1 MIPAKQDTEDDVC
14 VTLVLGG
21 TAIGSRCVTPT
32 QWSCKRWQVTTS
44 PATGTSSVLT
54 KERLQERQHEGSV
67 PEFTTCFGL
76 CRPRRASSA
85 KPLRGTRDGL
95 IWKEVLGV
103 CVCVCVCVWS
113 FHGFVMWMHEL
124 SHLPPT
130 QHCSIYWLYTCSV
143 WSLYHLYCVLVA
155 SYAFLLL
162 L

>member
-21 TAIGSRCVTPT
+21 TAIGSRCVTPK

-95 IWKEVLGV
+95 IWKEILGV
-103 CVCVCVCVWS
+103 CVCVCVCVCDPFMVLLCGCMSWA
-113 FHGFVMWMHEL
+113 
-124 SHLPPT
+124 
-130 QHCSIYWLYTCSV
+130 I
-143 WSLYHLYCVLVA
+143 SLQLNTAPFTGSTPVLFGLCIIFTV
-155 SYAFLLL
+155 Y
-162 L
+162 